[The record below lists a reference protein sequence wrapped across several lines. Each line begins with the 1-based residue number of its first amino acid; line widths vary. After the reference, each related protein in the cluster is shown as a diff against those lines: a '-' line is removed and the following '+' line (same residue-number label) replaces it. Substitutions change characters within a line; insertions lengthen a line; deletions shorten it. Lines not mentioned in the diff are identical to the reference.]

1 MSASR
6 LPTMRRA
13 PALISL
19 KACIRDQNFRFVSV
33 QVEERQVLVHTQS
46 EQEMSSTTAELPG
59 WHLDHL
65 NYPTFRMTLLVKIMG
80 RLTIRQFAEHGDLNY
95 AEWRVL
101 GRLAEMP
108 QGATVGQIADMAWVD
123 RAEVSRAAGALE
135 ARGYVSRRENP
146 LDRRAPLLSIAEP
159 GRASYM
165 AALEPRRVFHE
176 ALLEDL
182 SPQERAQFD
191 QILLKVGGKLATML
205 ENES

>member
-1 MSASR
+1 MGHA
-6 LPTMRRA
+6 
-13 PALISL
+13 
-19 KACIRDQNFRFVSV
+19 
-33 QVEERQVLVHTQS
+33 QS
-46 EQEMSSTTAELPG
+46 EPEQGAATAELAG
-59 WHLDHL
+59 WNLDHL

-80 RLTIRQFAEHGDLNY
+80 RLTIRQFAEEGDLNY

-159 GRASYM
+159 GRASYL
-165 AALEPRRVFHE
+165 AALEPRKAFHE

-182 SPQERAQFD
+182 SPQERAMLD
-191 QILLKVGGKLATML
+191 QTLLKIGGKLATML
-205 ENES
+205 EQER